1 MADSIR
7 ALELR
12 MMHRVAW
19 PGLALESAGTKQQVL
34 GTHRIVSPSVT
45 IARFLPYLAG
55 LGITRVA
62 DVTGMDCIGIPTVI
76 VVRPNARSLSVS
88 QGKGIDLD
96 AAKASG
102 IMESVEQYHAEHV
115 DRALRLATADDL
127 NRTQRTLDF
136 QRLPRFVRD
145 FSARVRTL
153 WIEGRDLFSGEAR
166 WVPYELVNLDF
177 TLPLPEGSGYFTS
190 GSNGLASGNHLL
202 EALSHGLCEVV
213 ERDALTLFYHTPAEQ
228 QGQRRLDLTSVPS
241 GPCAELLAKYEC
253 AAIDVAVWDATSD
266 VGIPTFLCQILERPE
281 ECFRVIGMA
290 RGSGCHPDP
299 QVALSR
305 ALCEAAQSRLTRI
318 VGSRDDMQREHIDE
332 LRSERRTA
340 EQRAVMARAPQTT
353 FATLGAYSPVT
364 LEEDVGWILDCLARA
379 GLSEAIAVD
388 LSRPDLPG
396 FVAKV
401 VVPGLEGVSGTRG
414 FRGGARLQAH
424 RQRFARS

>member
-1 MADSIR
+1 MMDFGDMAGP
-7 ALELR
+7 E
-12 MMHRVAW
+12 V
-19 PGLALESAGTKQQVL
+19 ESAGTKQHVGAAQ
-34 GTHRIVSPSVT
+34 RIVSPAVT
-45 IARFLPYLAG
+45 IARWAPHLAG

-88 QGKGIDLD
+88 QGKGVDLD

-102 IMESVEQYHAEHV
+102 IMESVEQHHAEHIA
-115 DRALRLATADDL
+115 RPLRLATADDL
-127 NRTQRTLDF
+127 NRTQRTLDY
-136 QRLPRFVRD
+136 RELPRFIKD

-153 WIEGRDLFSGEAR
+153 WTEGTDLFSGEAR

-213 ERDALTLFYHTPAEQ
+213 ERDALTLFYHMPGAR
-228 QGQRRLDLTSVPS
+228 QGERRLDLTGVPS
-241 GPCAELLAKYEC
+241 GPCAELLAKYER

-266 VGIPTFLCQILERPE
+266 IGIPTFLCQILERPE
-281 ECFRVIGMA
+281 ECFRVIGIA

-299 QVALSR
+299 NVALSR

-318 VGSRDDMQREHIDE
+318 VGSRDDMQREHIGE
-332 LRSERRTA
+332 LRSDRKTA
-340 EQRAVMARAPQTT
+340 EQRAVMAGVPQTS
-353 FATLGAYSPVT
+353 FEKFRAYSSATLEQDIA
-364 LEEDVGWILDCLARA
+364 WILACLKQA
-379 GLSEAIAVD
+379 GLTEAIAVD
-388 LSRPDLPG
+388 LSRPELPG

-401 VVPGLEGVSGTRG
+401 VVPGLEGVSTAPG
-414 FRGGARLQAH
+414 FQGGARLRAH
-424 RQRFARS
+424 RQRFASS